1 MSADSSEIAALEWP
15 VLRAWLNGKNP
26 TGLAADLMEVEVA
39 SAIREVERL
48 RAIVVDL
55 VRSNT
60 DGIVGFVADRRRL
73 NVALTRAKRL
83 LMVIADVA
91 TLGVNPDFAA
101 FVDEAERQ
109 GAWVSAWTDEAEPME
124 THHR

>member
-55 VRSNT
+55 VSDLAST
-60 DGIVGFVADRRRL
+60 EATHEQVYYTWEGIVRRADGMVADIIRK
-73 NVALTRAKRL
+73 VS
-83 LMVIADVA
+83 VED
-91 TLGVNPDFAA
+91 
-101 FVDEAERQ
+101 DEWTWDRQ
-109 GAWVSAWTDEAEPME
+109 LP
-124 THHR
+124 